1 MTEVF
6 IHLLNISITAGWIVL
21 VVLLLRLFPKIPKW
35 IVCLFWAVVGLR
47 LILPFSIESSF
58 SLIPS
63 PQVIPQD
70 IAVSQTPA
78 IYSGIPAVNAAVNP
92 LFTTHIAHHENFL
105 EQILSVA
112 SWVWLA
118 GVGLM
123 LLYSL
128 ISYGSLRWKVR
139 ASLPFRD
146 NAYLCDDVD
155 FPFVFGAIRPKIYL
169 PSDMEESQLQYVLS
183 HEQAHIRRRDHLWKP
198 LGFFLLTVYW
208 FNPLLWVAY
217 ILLCRDIEQACDEK
231 VISRLDNAGKKGYS
245 QALLSCSSGHRIIMA
260 CPVAFGEVSL
270 KTRIKGILHYKKP
283 AFWLTLAAVMLCFTL
298 AGCFLTNPVPCLHS
312 YERSI
317 TVAPTCTAEG
327 MQTLTC
333 RQCAHC
339 YTTAVD
345 KLPHD
350 YDEGIISVKPTCI
363 AQGTRLYTCLG
374 CGAQQ
379 TQAVETTA
387 HIPGAPYA
395 TVEPNCTEEGHAS
408 ATCSYCQA
416 VFTTAVLPVNG
427 VHNLHEEVILEATC
441 AAPGEGKRTCSRCDY
456 TESCVYEQL
465 PHNLEITEKKA
476 TCNAEGKIFYRCYD
490 CGYFHIE
497 LTEKTS
503 HHWVS
508 TGNSSYMWCT
518 NCSATREIPD
528 FTHPQKLPVP
538 DTSFGPVIIWDVT
551 KDPAYSPFP

>member
-21 VVLLLRLFPKIPKW
+21 AVLLLRLFPKIPKW

-47 LILPFSIESSF
+47 LILPFTIESSF

-92 LFTTHIAHHENFL
+92 LFTTHIAPQENLL

-112 SWVWLA
+112 GWVWLA

-128 ISYGSLRWKVR
+128 ISYVSLRWRVR

-146 NAYLCDDVD
+146 NAFLCDNVD
-155 FPFVFGAIRPKIYL
+155 FPFVFGAIRPRIYL

-208 FNPLLWVAY
+208 FNPLLWMAY

-231 VISRLDNAGKKGYS
+231 VISRLDNAGKKEYS

-260 CPVAFGEVSL
+260 CPVVFGEVSL

-283 AFWLTLAAVMLCFTL
+283 AFWLTLAAVGLCFTL
-298 AGCFLTNPVPCLHS
+298 AGCFLTNPVACLHS
-312 YERSI
+312 YESNI
-317 TVAPTCTAEG
+317 TVAPTCTTEG

-345 KLPHD
+345 KLPHS
-350 YDEGIISVKPTCI
+350 YDDGVISVKPTCI
-363 AQGTRLYTCLG
+363 AQGQRVYTCYD
-374 CGAQQ
+374 CGAQY
-379 TQAVETTA
+379 TEAIPMTA

-416 VFTTAVLPVNG
+416 VFTTQVLPVNG
-427 VHNLHEEVILEATC
+427 VHNFCYEVLVEATC
-441 AAPGEGKRTCSRCDY
+441 TAPGEGTRTCTRCNH

-465 PHNLEITEKKA
+465 PHELHDTEVIKH
-476 TCNAEGKIFYRCYD
+476 GIKIIKHY
-490 CGYFHIE
+490 
-497 LTEKTS
+497 
-503 HHWVS
+503 
-508 TGNSSYMWCT
+508 CT
-518 NCSATREIPD
+518 NCSFGYTEQIPIDNHSWEYSIYTGRYYCRYCYISQQQPQLDISSSEIVWNL
-528 FTHPQKLPVP
+528 TQ
-538 DTSFGPVIIWDVT
+538 
-551 KDPAYSPFP
+551 DPN

>member
-21 VVLLLRLFPKIPKW
+21 AVLLLRLFPKIPKW

-47 LILPFSIESSF
+47 LILPFTIESSF

-92 LFTTHIAHHENFL
+92 LFTTHIAPQKNLL
-105 EQILSVA
+105 EQVLSVA
-112 SWVWLA
+112 GWVWLA

-128 ISYGSLRWKVR
+128 ISYVSLRWRVR
-139 ASLPFRD
+139 ASLPLRD
-146 NAYLCDDVD
+146 NAYLCDNVD
-155 FPFVFGAIRPKIYL
+155 FPFVFGTIRPRIYV

-217 ILLCRDIEQACDEK
+217 ILLCRDIERACDEK
-231 VISRLDNAGKKGYS
+231 VISRLDNAGKKEYS

-298 AGCFLTNPVPCLHS
+298 AGCFLTNPVACLHS
-312 YERSI
+312 YESSI

-345 KLPHD
+345 KLPHS
-350 YDEGIISVKPTCI
+350 YDDGIVSVKPTCI
-363 AQGTRLYTCLG
+363 AQGTRLYTCRG

-379 TQAVETTA
+379 TQALEITG
-387 HIPGAPYA
+387 HIPGAPYF
-395 TVEPNCTEEGHAS
+395 TVEPNCTEEGHTS

-416 VFTTAVLPVNG
+416 VFITGVLPVNN
-427 VHNLHEEVILEATC
+427 VHDLHEEVILEATC
-441 AAPGEGKRTCSRCDY
+441 AAPGQGKRTCSRCNHA
-456 TESCVYEQL
+456 ESCTYEQL
-465 PHNLEITEKKA
+465 PHHLQTQEFPGTCITCGRIE
-476 TCNAEGKIFYRCYD
+476 YRCTD
-490 CGYFHIE
+490 CDYFYVEETE
-497 LTEKTS
+497 LGE
-503 HHWVS
+503 HDWVVA
-508 TGNSSYMWCT
+508 SSDTYQCT
-518 NCSATREIPD
+518 HCSVTQDKSIYIALISQQQDPLPIP
-528 FTHPQKLPVP
+528 TIP
-538 DTSFGPVIIWDVT
+538 TIIWD
-551 KDPAYSPFP
+551 